1 MQPSEESFPDQL
13 LRIILSKTNAFQFYF
28 QHSIENYTIIV
39 FQYLL
44 YLDSLRKSLSDNGQQ
59 LLWPFHHE
67 HFVTVDQLHLQ
78 PELSDTQGVP
88 KMLLCARL
96 YNLKH

>member
-1 MQPSEESFPDQL
+1 MHFSFTSNTQL
-13 LRIILSKTNAFQFYF
+13 KITQSLC
-28 QHSIENYTIIV
+28 
-39 FQYLL
+39 QYLL